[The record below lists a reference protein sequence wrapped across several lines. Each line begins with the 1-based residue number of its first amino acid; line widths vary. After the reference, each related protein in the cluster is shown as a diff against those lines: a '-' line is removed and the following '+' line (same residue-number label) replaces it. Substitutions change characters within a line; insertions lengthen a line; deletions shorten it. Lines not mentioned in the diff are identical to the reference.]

1 MLVLTRHKGESV
13 MVGDK
18 VEITIAS
25 VRNNKVRLGVTAPRG
40 ISVHRKEIYEIIQ
53 RKGRKKVETI

>member
-1 MLVLTRHKGESV
+1 

-25 VRNNKVRLGVTAPRG
+25 VRNNKVRLGVTAPREM
-40 ISVHRKEIYEIIQ
+40 SVHRKEIYETIR
-53 RKGRKKVETI
+53 RKGCKEGGNDLGQLS